1 MIWIPVGVFGM
12 AMASPRAADAGG
24 DAMFARKRI
33 QHLFGRQP

>member
-1 MIWIPVGVFGM
+1 MIWIPVGVF